1 MRVLFERSG
10 GFTGTKLSLSLDVDS
25 LPTEDALRL
34 KNLLEKSNF
43 YGLPGKLRSAGAQ
56 QDRFTYRLTVESDQG
71 TQSLEAAESAVPS
84 EMRPLL
90 EWLTRNSL
98 HK

>member
-1 MRVLFERSG
+1 MR
-10 GFTGTKLSLSLDVDS
+10 LSLDVDS
-25 LPTEDALRL
+25 LPAEEALRL
-34 KNLLEKSNF
+34 KELLKESNF
-43 YGLPGKLRSAGAQ
+43 FDLPGRLMSAGVQA
-56 QDRFTYRLTVESDQG
+56 DRFTYRLTVESDQG
-71 TQSLEAAESAVPS
+71 TRSVEAAESAVPG